1 MIPCL
6 LVCFSKL
13 YIWEGLMKRTKCGR
27 RLVMFACL
35 VICAGRSSQ
44 AALVFS
50 DTFEGGTVG
59 NNIGAPWGA
68 NNITPATYQSAG
80 NPFSHGAIYGDLN
93 DPGPGTSP
101 SQAIR
106 LLSNAGNDNSLSP
119 SLAGQVSTYS
129 FDFWEPNRAGDV
141 NSLVFGYY
149 RQQSNVDLNSAGR
162 NYSSLLHDGVL
173 NPQGTLVSG
182 AAVNYSQETV
192 NTVFM
197 MVNDS
202 AASVVN
208 YEGTGRTLAATTADV
223 WISLGGAA
231 PIYAFT
237 VNKQSTASPIAGIGF
252 RTNNAD
258 IERFFVDNVL
268 LVTGATFDRSQ
279 VPEPASVALA
289 SLPIGLIVLSR
300 RARRQLFHH
309 V

>member
-1 MIPCL
+1 MRR
-6 LVCFSKL
+6 K
-13 YIWEGLMKRTKCGR
+13 KCVR
-27 RLVMFACL
+27 RLAMIVCL
-35 VICAGRSSQ
+35 VICAGRSSH
-44 AALVFS
+44 AAFVFR
-50 DTFEGGTVG
+50 DTFEDGTAG
-59 NNIGAPWGA
+59 TNISSPWGA

-80 NPFSHGAIYGDLN
+80 NPFPAGSIYGDLN

-106 LLSNAGNDNSLSP
+106 LLSNAGNDNSLTP

-129 FDFWEPNRAGDV
+129 FDFWEPIRTGDV
-141 NSLVFGYY
+141 NSLIFGYY

-162 NYSSLLHDGVL
+162 NYSATLRNGTLG
-173 NPQGTLVSG
+173 PQGTVIGG
-182 AAVNYSQETV
+182 AAVNYSLETV

-202 AASVVN
+202 ASSVVN
-208 YEGTGRTLAATTADV
+208 YEGTGHTLAATTADV
-223 WISLGGAA
+223 WISLGGATPA
-231 PIYAFT
+231 YAFS
-237 VNKQSTASPIAGIGF
+237 VSKQSTASPIAGIGF

-258 IERFFVDNVL
+258 IERFFVNDVL

-279 VPEPASVALA
+279 IPEPTSVALA
-289 SLPIGLIVLSR
+289 SLLAGLIGLSR